1 LARVFR
7 SLVLLATPARYSQDL
22 PDFPW
27 GFTAAEIEAQLDDTT
42 NRWGEG
48 ALFELFNGEASDV
61 PGAREMFGRL
71 QRSMMSPAM
80 AKLWWQALTEV
91 DVRAVLRSVRAPTL
105 VMARPGDQ
113 LVPIEAAAAL
123 AADIPNAAFHS
134 LPPGAHN
141 MADITDQIASL
152 ALNFICDAPTAPADE
167 GVLKTVMFHRHRRFD
182 RLLSARGGR
191 TLATSAGQPRP
202 TRRSHAL
209 PGTAVSAPTTPAM
222 ASSRCSTAPTK
233 AVRCALDL
241 VPALATRQIPIR
253 SASTPGECERRG
265 QEWSGMAVHTGAR
278 IGALASA
285 GEVLTSR
292 NRA

>member
-1 LARVFR
+1 VSDSRVRYARNGDVRLAYRVFGDSGPVAVWVPGWVVSNVDTMDAPESQYAHAIELYSQATQLVIWDRRGSGLSDPATHLLSLAERMDDLCAILDAVEQNAGDRPTLLGSSEGGAITLLFAATFPERLR

-27 GFTAAEIEAQLDDTT
+27 GFTAAEIEAQLDDID

-134 LPPGAHN
+134 LPPARIIG
-141 MADITDQIASL
+141 
-152 ALNFICDAPTAPADE
+152 PTSPT
-167 GVLKTVMFHRHRRFD
+167 K
-182 RLLSARGGR
+182 LL
-191 TLATSAGQPRP
+191 
-202 TRRSHAL
+202 RSHSISF
-209 PGTAVSAPTTPAM
+209 VTPQPPQRT
-222 ASSRCSTAPTK
+222 SGCSRP
-233 AVRCALDL
+233 
-241 VPALATRQIPIR
+241 
-253 SASTPGECERRG
+253 
-265 QEWSGMAVHTGAR
+265 
-278 IGALASA
+278 
-285 GEVLTSR
+285 
-292 NRA
+292 